1 MNEELKKEWEIEFE
15 VRYKSNE
22 NYVFDEVTFLDLKSF
37 ISSLLA
43 KQQEEFVKILDDVG
57 LHGDFDSK
65 TVHLAEFGYN
75 QCIADIKSKLN
86 KK

>member
-1 MNEELKKEWEIEFE
+1 MQNPIVTKNSWSDEFD

-43 KQQEEFVKILDDVG
+43 KQQEEFVKIVKNSRTVDEHFG
-57 LHGDFDSK
+57 LGIK
-65 TVHLAEFGYN
+65 EETARN
-75 QCIADIKSKLN
+75 QVIADIKSKLIR
-86 KK
+86 